1 MDYYVIT
8 YGLMAISLLITLGAQ
23 GYINS
28 SYNKYKRVNNRRGIS
43 GFEAARK
50 ILDENG
56 LKDMYIVETEGFL
69 SDHYDPTKKVVRL
82 SKEIFHGESI
92 AAVSVAA
99 HECGHA
105 IQDKV
110 GYPMMRIRSAI
121 VPFVNFSSYAGYIAI
136 AIGAFTG
143 LMDIIWFGIAL
154 EMVIL
159 AFQLVTLPVEINA
172 SKRGLQQIK
181 EWSLLE
187 DKEHSQAKTML
198 TAAALTYVASVATTV
213 IESIRLI
220 LIFGRRDD

>member
-1 MDYYVIT
+1 MDYYLIS
-8 YGLMAISLLITLGAQ
+8 YGLMALSLLITLGAQ

-28 SYNKYKRVNNRRGIS
+28 SYKKYKAVKNKKGIS

-56 LKDMYIVETEGFL
+56 LKDMHIVETEGFL
-69 SDHYDPTKKVVRL
+69 SDHYDPTRKVVRL
-82 SKEIFHGESI
+82 SKDIFHGESI

-105 IQDKV
+105 VQHDT
-110 GYPMMRIRSAI
+110 GYVLMKIRSTL
-121 VPFVNFSSYAGYIAI
+121 VPFVNFCSYAGYIAI
-136 AIGAFTG
+136 VIGCFAG
-143 LMDIIWFGIAL
+143 ILDIIWFGIAL

-159 AFQLVTLPVEINA
+159 AFQLVTLPVEIDA
-172 SKRGLQQIK
+172 SRRGLKSIEK
-181 EWSLLE
+181 YNLLE

-213 IESIRLI
+213 IEILRLI
-220 LIFGRRDD
+220 LIFGRRND

>member
-28 SYNKYKRVNNRRGIS
+28 SYNKYKRINNRKGIS

-56 LKDMYIVETEGFL
+56 LKDMYVVETQGFL

-181 EWSLLE
+181 KWSLLE
-187 DKEHSQAKTML
+187 DREHSQAKTML

-213 IESIRLI
+213 IEIVRLI